1 MKKAFLLMIMIT
13 IGSFSFAQKARLNFY
28 SAYVFNDGISSAYDS
43 YTYFE
48 GTLKGGYQWG
58 LGLEFTVRPTYN
70 IELLYQRQDTYAPLT
85 YQSGIATQVKY
96 GEFDVSMDYIM
107 VGFNKSMPSSN
118 KKVEGYGGFMLG
130 LAIVNA
136 KNPETG
142 NSNSAEKFAWG
153 LKGGANI
160 WASDRIGLK
169 LQAQLLSVSQ
179 GAGGGLYFGTGG
191 AGAGVSTYSTV
202 YQFGLGGGLVFRMG
216 R

>member
-1 MKKAFLLMIMIT
+1 MKKAFLLIIMIT

-28 SAYVFNDGISSAYDS
+28 SAYVFNDNINSFYDS
-43 YTYFE
+43 YTYFD
-48 GTLKGGYQWG
+48 GQLKGGYQWG
-58 LGLEFTVRPTYN
+58 LGLEFTLKPTYN
-70 IELLYQRQDTYAPLT
+70 VELLYHRQDTRAPLT
-85 YQSGIATQVKY
+85 YQSGVTTQVKY
-96 GEFDVSMDYIM
+96 AELDVSMNYIM
-107 VGFNKSMPSSN
+107 VGFNKIMPTGN

-130 LAIVNA
+130 LAIVDA
-136 KNPETG
+136 KNPENG
-142 NSNSAEKFAWG
+142 NTNSAEKFAWG

-160 WASDRIGLK
+160 WASDRVGIK

-191 AGAGVSTYSTV
+191 AGAGISTYSSV